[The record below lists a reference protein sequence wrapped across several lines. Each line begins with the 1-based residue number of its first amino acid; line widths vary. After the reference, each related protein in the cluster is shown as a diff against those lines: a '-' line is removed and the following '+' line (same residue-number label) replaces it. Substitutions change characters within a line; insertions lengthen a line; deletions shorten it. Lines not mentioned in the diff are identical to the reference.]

1 MHALSGVATL
11 IRLNLESSPL
21 VQGAAQ
27 GLWQS
32 RHKARHLAVLSGS
45 LKKDAVFDPA
55 LCLAICC
62 GFESGSGRDQAITS
76 VIGSC

>member
-1 MHALSGVATL
+1 MHALTGVATL
-11 IRLNLESSPL
+11 IRLNLEPSPL
-21 VQGAAQ
+21 AQGAAQ

-32 RHKARHLAVLSGS
+32 RYQARHLAVLSGS
-45 LKKDAVFDPA
+45 LKKDAVRDPA

-62 GFESGSGRDQAITS
+62 GLESGSGRDQAITS